1 VVGDVRQW
9 GLNED
14 PATELYLP
22 YGADAEGSATFV
34 VRSATPVTVLAPA
47 MRAALARSAPGL
59 APVDV
64 STMATVVRETH
75 WQPKVF
81 SALFAAFGVAA
92 LLLAAVGVYGLTAFA
107 VSQRTREIGVRV
119 ALGAR
124 AQQVVGLVARRG
136 LALTAAGLAIG
147 LALAF
152 ALSGVM
158 RAMLVGVSPTDPVVF
173 VLAPALLGVVAL
185 AASVIPARR
194 AARVDP
200 AAVLR
205 GD

>member
-1 VVGDVRQW
+1 
-9 GLNED
+9 
-14 PATELYLP
+14 
-22 YGADAEGSATFV
+22 
-34 VRSATPVTVLAPA
+34 
-47 MRAALARSAPGL
+47 
-59 APVDV
+59 
-64 STMATVVRETH
+64 
-75 WQPKVF
+75 
-81 SALFAAFGVAA
+81 
-92 LLLAAVGVYGLTAFA
+92 
-107 VSQRTREIGVRV
+107 V